1 MKGVPELV
9 QFQKSPLVLGGGM
22 SLTSVIDLM
31 DEVSASNANY
41 KYTKTIADHIR
52 KVAHPSVRNAG
63 TIAGNL
69 MLKHAYPGIT
79 MKIFFLCHTYFHLYR
94 IYQIYFLQIFPLI
107 CLS

>member
-1 MKGVPELV
+1 MV

-22 SLTSVIDLM
+22 SLTSVIEIL
-31 DEVSASNANY
+31 DEVSAANANY

-69 MLKHAYPGIT
+69 MLKHAYPGQW
-79 MKIFFLCHTYFHLYR
+79 IFFLHDVEKLRTTT
-94 IYQIYFLQIFPLI
+94 LI
-107 CLS
+107 ILFYVVISFVKKIANTFDN

>member
-69 MLKHAYPGIT
+69 MLKHAYPGTT
-79 MKIFFLCHTYFHLYR
+79 M
-94 IYQIYFLQIFPLI
+94 
-107 CLS
+107 

>member
-1 MKGVPELV
+1 MV
-9 QFQKSPLVLGGGM
+9 QFEKSPLVLGGGM

-69 MLKHAYPGIT
+69 MLKHAYPGNSDFFST
-79 MKIFFLCHTYFHLYR
+79 RFHEIFGINKNFVKLHNIVHN
-94 IYQIYFLQIFPLI
+94 I
-107 CLS
+107 

>member
-22 SLTSVIDLM
+22 SLTSVIEIL
-31 DEVSASNANY
+31 DEVSATNANY

-69 MLKHAYPGIT
+69 MLKHAYPGNSDFFSVYTIISRNFCYLKKT
-79 MKIFFLCHTYFHLYR
+79 FFTKI
-94 IYQIYFLQIFPLI
+94 
-107 CLS
+107 S